1 MAKFI
6 LVNKYPDINL
16 IMTHWKKLEVYR
28 PLQAEEVA
36 SSFKKFAHFIADE
49 LVKEDFKLKES
60 KTVKKFY
67 RFNEDFEQA
76 IYFETLSSK
85 TDFRIKI
92 AIKPLFSDPLI
103 PYWILEA
110 FEISAAFKM
119 TYPLTQE
126 FLILAAH
133 LVEEIRKDLIP
144 FFDRY
149 DSYQK
154 VVLHHQELYKHY
166 RTKNSETIP
175 EFVSADLLFYDSS
188 FKVRDA
194 ALFNQSH
201 TKFLNRELSVYERFK
216 DDLADGKE
224 ILARIEAFKQVKLI
238 FNDDELYQR
247 EIEKLNQKSVDYLN
261 TFQKKKAK

>member
-1 MAKFI
+1 
-6 LVNKYPDINL
+6 
-16 IMTHWKKLEVYR
+16 MTHWKKLEVYR
-28 PLQAEEVA
+28 PLQAEEI
-36 SSFKKFAHFIADE
+36 SPSFKKFAHYIADG
-49 LVKEDFKLKES
+49 LLKENFKLKES

-67 RFNEDFEQA
+67 RFTEDFEQA
-76 IYFETLSSK
+76 IYFETLGSK

-92 AIKPLFSDPLI
+92 AIKPLFSDPSI

-110 FEISAAFKM
+110 FEISAGFKM

-126 FLILAAH
+126 YLLLAGH
-133 LVEEIRKDLIP
+133 LTEEISKSLIP
-144 FFDRY
+144 FFDSY

-154 VVLHHQELYKHY
+154 VVLHHQELFKHY

-201 TKFLNRELSVYERFK
+201 AKFLNRELSVYERFK
-216 DDLADGKE
+216 DDLAVGKE

-238 FNDDELYQR
+238 FNDDKRYQQ

-261 TFQKKKAK
+261 SFQKKKSK

>member
-1 MAKFI
+1 M
-6 LVNKYPDINL
+6 
-16 IMTHWKKLEVYR
+16 MTNWKKLEVYR
-28 PLQAEEVA
+28 PLQTEEIA
-36 SSFKKFAHFIADE
+36 PSFKKFAHFIADE
-49 LVKEDFKLKES
+49 LVKENFKLKES

-92 AIKPLFSDPLI
+92 AIKPLFSDPSI

-188 FKVRDA
+188 FKVRDT

-201 TKFLNRELSVYERFK
+201 TRFLNRELSVYERFK
-216 DDLADGKE
+216 DDLEAGKE
-224 ILARIEAFKQVKLI
+224 ILDRIEAFKELQLI
-238 FNDDELYQR
+238 FNDDKRYQQ
-247 EIEKLNQKSVDYLN
+247 EIEKLNQKSIDYLKI
-261 TFQKKKAK
+261 FQKKKTK